1 MPSVRSLV
9 KTMNNAERYLYVD
22 LYTCIKKHY
31 EEVTQIINIE
41 ISLPGFVSLMVLF
54 SPQPLRKVSNTV
66 QEVKLVCAK
75 VIKRAPRIRKV

>member
-54 SPQPLRKVSNTV
+54 SPQPLDSSKSIEYSARGKTR
-66 QEVKLVCAK
+66 LC
-75 VIKRAPRIRKV
+75 